1 MECYKSVGPVA
12 LIMHQCYS
20 RRTEVLVQLSIYS
33 FPIDTSMARF
43 VTLGLVNHR
52 QISWRC
58 SRFCRSG
65 QGGAGHCS
73 EEKKGLKPSNSGTTP
88 SLTPPTRE
96 TFPASEVASEAPFL
110 MPRSSLPRCVARLLT
125 MWSRRCTYSEQ
136 CSAGSVVPGVRH
148 PGKPQAQSVI
158 IPTAVCAEIPQR
170 GSGYG
175 TRRVTPPPRVHLLL
189 QVLLSPD
196 HEGARAAAATA
207 GCSRGGAAGALMARP
222 QEEPVTL

>member
-1 MECYKSVGPVA
+1 M
-12 LIMHQCYS
+12 
-20 RRTEVLVQLSIYS
+20 LVQLSIYS
-33 FPIDTSMARF
+33 YPIDTSMARF

-58 SRFCRSG
+58 SRFCRAG

-88 SLTPPTRE
+88 SLTPPTKE
-96 TFPASEVASEAPFL
+96 TFPAREVASEAPFL

-158 IPTAVCAEIPQR
+158 IPTAVCAESPQR